1 MKLNKKTLAPLCIIL
16 GIIMMASTAFA
27 EVMTRSAY
35 DQLKD
40 AVKTTSARMAAGVKN
55 YTLKTTW
62 TLSGDG
68 KVLMSAVTSQKQ
80 DGSKSESSGE
90 TVDFQGLKQINYN
103 YSETAKSIWYNSFDD
118 TYYVNEYKHDRLED
132 IDWPDESMNYD
143 PLADEHIADL
153 ERILDAAVGNL
164 RNYVTVT
171 VQEDGSRIFAG
182 SLSDTQIPALIN
194 AIASFATK
202 QFLGSS
208 VTGMPMDAGMRSPA
222 SYTSTA
228 MEIDKETMADTS
240 MINPAL
246 NLKGDVFI
254 SQMAGSAKADPDG
267 LLTAA
272 TFNIVLSGRD
282 ADGQP
287 HDLIFDVS
295 LAMSD
300 IGTTVVSLPDLTG
313 KNVVV
318 SQYDSPSAGDRLSAK
333 YAGTYR
339 NDIII
344 EENGAFSKI
353 GERTVVIESIDPEQ
367 ISGRYYETWRDG
379 SGENATA
386 FTFSA
391 PNSDPYGISFMYT
404 DDAGRTGNGSI
415 YFQFNGSLQMYLE
428 AWGKDELANPNFS
441 LVFD

>member
-1 MKLNKKTLAPLCIIL
+1 MKLNKKALAPLCIIL
-16 GIIMMASTAFA
+16 GIIMMATTAFA

-40 AVKTTSARMAAGVKN
+40 AVKTTSARMSAGVNN

-62 TLSGDG
+62 SLSGDG
-68 KVLMSAVTSQKQ
+68 KVLMNAVSSQKT
-80 DGSKSESSGE
+80 DGSKSESSGQ
-90 TVDFQGLKQINYN
+90 TTDFQGLKQINYN
-103 YSETAKSIWYNSFDD
+103 YSDTAQSIWYNSFDD
-118 TYYVNEYKHDRLED
+118 TYYVNEYRNDRLED
-132 IDWPDESMNYD
+132 GIGWSDESMNYD

-164 RNYVTVT
+164 RNYVTVA

-202 QFLGSS
+202 QFLGSN
-208 VTGMPMDAGMRSPA
+208 VTGMHHEPMSDA
-222 SYTSTA
+222 TS
-228 MEIDKETMADTS
+228 
-240 MINPAL
+240 INPAL

-254 SQMAGSAKADPDG
+254 SQMTGSAKADPDG

-318 SQYDSPSAGDRLSAK
+318 SQHDNPSASDRLSAK
-333 YAGTYR
+333 YVGTYR
-339 NDIII
+339 NDIIV
-344 EENGAFSKI
+344 EENGSFSKV
-353 GERTVVIESIDPEQ
+353 GERTVVIESIDPDQ
-367 ISGRYYETWRDG
+367 VSGRYYETYRDG
-379 SGENATA
+379 SDDNATA

-391 PNSDPYGISFMYT
+391 PNIDPYGINFMYT
-404 DDAGRTGNGSI
+404 DDGGRSGNGSI
-415 YFQFNGSLQMYLE
+415 YFQFSGSLQMYLE
-428 AWGKDELANPNFS
+428 AWGKDEQTNPNFS